1 MPSSPPPSNF
11 PERPRQHSRTC
22 SGTTCWTPMR
32 RPSRPRRTPS
42 TTRPIYFE
50 ENIASITSVDDFLSS
65 SRLKNY
71 VLTAFGLSTE
81 YTSSSFLKDVLTS
94 DLDDADSFVNQLDDD
109 VYVSLAKAFNFN
121 EDGSVDGGLMS
132 EDQISLVTSAYAVAS
147 ATIASTV
154 ILLRYHRPTSFG
166 GRQAETGNT
175 SCGRALQKSLGRP
188 LWSPH
193 NAAHFASTIL
203 ATPSGQN
210 AASGP
215 LGKRSKKMLHCQ
227 KNHHAHCCAFFRH
240 DPLTIHP

>member
-1 MPSSPPPSNF
+1 
-11 PERPRQHSRTC
+11 
-22 SGTTCWTPMR
+22 MR

-81 YTSSSFLKDVLTS
+81 YTSSSFRKDVLTS

-121 EDGSVDGGLMS
+121 EDGSVDGGLLS

-147 ATIASTV
+147 ATIASKV

-166 GRQAETGNT
+166 GRHSETDREHFLWENSPEVAWAT
-175 SCGRALQKSLGRP
+175 SLE
-188 LWSPH
+188 
-193 NAAHFASTIL
+193 ST
-203 ATPSGQN
+203 
-210 AASGP
+210 
-215 LGKRSKKMLHCQ
+215 
-227 KNHHAHCCAFFRH
+227 
-240 DPLTIHP
+240 